1 MLKFH
6 CNKNKNI
13 ESISKYLVAEVENVK
28 EISEQFI
35 SNLAPNS
42 TAVNNA
48 KKISAKG
55 GFVKLSRSA
64 DDTFY
69 MGQCKGSGKSD
80 YITSADFVDET
91 NPVFR
96 CSCPSRQF
104 PCKHSLALLFEMAA
118 KKDFEVCEIPQDI
131 LDKRKKKETREAKK
145 QEKEEA
151 IKDGTAAEKDAASA
165 KAAAKKSKAAK
176 TKKIKKQLE
185 GLKLTEDM
193 IRSLLQAGLGTIG
206 GNSVKAYTE
215 LAKQLGDYYLSGPQN
230 YIQQLIAEIEAFK
243 KDGDESHYREAGNIL
258 VKLRALVKK
267 SEAYLNA
274 KLESDDPNG
283 DDNILYE
290 ELGGIWKLDELNTLG
305 LKKESA
311 ALIQL
316 SFEVIY
322 NEARK
327 EYVDTGWWAD
337 IESGEVFATYNYRPA
352 NRLKYMKEEDTIFET
367 ACIPILSYYP
377 GELNRRIRWEEKSLS
392 FHQIEEKEFASLRE
406 HAEKNLPDTLKKVKN
421 QIKNTLSDSYVV
433 LLFAYQKIGR
443 IGETLVMEDAAGNR
457 ITFADMKLWNHE
469 GTIDRFCLLSEKEL
483 FQNQVLLGAFFYDE
497 EKRRICVQPYSIVTQ
512 DRIIRL
518 LY

>member
-1 MLKFH
+1 M
-6 CNKNKNI
+6 
-13 ESISKYLVAEVENVK
+13 K

-35 SNLAPNS
+35 SNLAPNAAA
-42 TAVNNA
+42 TNNA
-48 KKISAKG
+48 KKISTKG
-55 GFVKLSRSA
+55 GFVKLSHSA

-80 YITSADFVDET
+80 YITSVDFIEET
-91 NPVFR
+91 SPVFR

-104 PCKHSLALLFEMAA
+104 PCKHSLALLFEIAA
-118 KKDFEVCEIPQDI
+118 KKNFEVCEIPQDI

-151 IKDGTAAEKDAASA
+151 IKNGTIVEKNAASI
-165 KAAAKKSKAAK
+165 KKSKAAK

-193 IRSLLQAGLGTIG
+193 IRNLLQVGLGTIG
-206 GNSVKAYTE
+206 GNSIKSYTD

-230 YIQQLIAEIEAFK
+230 YVKQLIAEIEDFK
-243 KDGDESHYREAGNIL
+243 KDGEERHYREAVNIL

-267 SEAYLNA
+267 SETYLNA

-290 ELGGIWKLDELNTLG
+290 ELGGIWKLDELNALG

-311 ALIQL
+311 TLIQL

-322 NEARK
+322 DEARK
-327 EYVDTGWWAD
+327 EYMDIGWWAD
-337 IESGEVFATYNYRPA
+337 VENGEIFTTCNYRPI
-352 NRLKYMKEEDTIFET
+352 NRLKYVKEEDTIFET
-367 ACIPILSYYP
+367 VCIPTLSYYP
-377 GELNRRIRWEEKSLS
+377 GELNRRVRWEEKSVS
-392 FHQIEEKEFASLRE
+392 FHKTEAKEFASLGE
-406 HAEKNLPDTLKKVKN
+406 HAQKNLPDTLKKVKN
-421 QIKNTLSDSYVV
+421 QIKNTLSDNYIV
-433 LLFAYQKIGR
+433 LLFAYQKIGKV
-443 IGETLVMEDAAGNR
+443 ETKIETGIETAFVMEDASGNR
-457 ITFADMKLWNHE
+457 IILSDMKFRDHE
-469 GTIDRFCLLSEKEL
+469 GTLDRLSLLSKEEL

-497 EKRRICVQPYSIVTQ
+497 EKRRICVQPYSIITK

>member
-243 KDGDESHYREAGNIL
+243 KDGDE
-258 VKLRALVKK
+258 
-267 SEAYLNA
+267 
-274 KLESDDPNG
+274 
-283 DDNILYE
+283 
-290 ELGGIWKLDELNTLG
+290 
-305 LKKESA
+305 
-311 ALIQL
+311 
-316 SFEVIY
+316 
-322 NEARK
+322 
-327 EYVDTGWWAD
+327 
-337 IESGEVFATYNYRPA
+337 
-352 NRLKYMKEEDTIFET
+352 
-367 ACIPILSYYP
+367 
-377 GELNRRIRWEEKSLS
+377 
-392 FHQIEEKEFASLRE
+392 
-406 HAEKNLPDTLKKVKN
+406 
-421 QIKNTLSDSYVV
+421 
-433 LLFAYQKIGR
+433 
-443 IGETLVMEDAAGNR
+443 
-457 ITFADMKLWNHE
+457 
-469 GTIDRFCLLSEKEL
+469 
-483 FQNQVLLGAFFYDE
+483 
-497 EKRRICVQPYSIVTQ
+497 
-512 DRIIRL
+512 
-518 LY
+518 